1 MVRDKT
7 QLERDI
13 ERRELVKKPLSVLI
27 LIAFLSVSLGALGVY
42 TFKLKQ
48 KLSIKEQEIVLIKS
62 NFDKEKAE
70 LLNKIRRLEREHTA
84 LESDLEPLTDKS
96 NPMSETK
103 TPMENVKKTDEK

>member
-1 MVRDKT
+1 MSDKT

-48 KLSIKEQEIVLIKS
+48 ELSIKEQEIVLIKS

-70 LLNKIRRLEREHTA
+70 LLNKIRRLGREHMV

-96 NPMSETK
+96 NPMPETK
-103 TPMENVKKTDEK
+103 TPTENVKKTDEK